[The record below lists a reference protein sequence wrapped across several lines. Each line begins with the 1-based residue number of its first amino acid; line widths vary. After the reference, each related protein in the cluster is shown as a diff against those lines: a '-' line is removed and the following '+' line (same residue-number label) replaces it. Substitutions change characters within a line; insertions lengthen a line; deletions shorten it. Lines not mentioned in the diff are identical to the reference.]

1 MMTSGG
7 MDQVL
12 FRNSDEL
19 WPVQSFKERENN
31 PGNLFFK
38 TFKTFKKIVF
48 KKVLKKFKQ
57 KKFKKLDF

>member
-31 PGNLFFK
+31 PGNLEDFQDF
-38 TFKTFKKIVF
+38 
-48 KKVLKKFKQ
+48 Q
-57 KKFKKLDF
+57 KNSF